1 MSPLVQAPA
10 VGAVAA
16 APKALM
22 VAAIT
27 RAAPLPRKAKLA
39 LQFSGIAPI
48 QVSQRTTP
56 FCHAEHGRR
65 PMLALPN
72 RRVCH
77 ANRSA
82 GGRSDTETSVSLGLV
97 NGRVDV
103 RGDHAGSSEAVTNRA
118 GSAAQDEVSK

>member
-1 MSPLVQAPA
+1 MTPLVQATA
-10 VGAVAA
+10 VGAVGA
-16 APKALM
+16 APKAPM
-22 VAAIT
+22 AEAIAP
-27 RAAPLPRKAKLA
+27 AAPLPRKVELA
-39 LQFSGIAPI
+39 PQFNGIAPI

-118 GSAAQDEVSK
+118 GSAAQDEVSE